1 MSSNSGHLYDF
12 GIYRVDGSERLLL
25 RGDEVVPLTPK
36 AFEMLLVLVENSGH
50 VLTKEELM
58 KRVWPDTIVEEAN
71 LSHNIYKLREA
82 LGEGRNGEKY
92 IETVPRRG
100 YRFVAKVTERRDEG
114 ADLLVEEH
122 SRARIV
128 VEEDDAPEKVIE
140 TGMASISP
148 SRALPSQ
155 IEARSSSL
163 KRPGVMIAAGVVLIG
178 LVVGSIYFLRTRASR
193 LTANGA
199 GLHSIAVLP
208 FKPLAAN
215 DRDES
220 LEMGMAD
227 ALITKLSNV
236 REIIVRPTS
245 AVFSYGNSEKDP
257 LAAGREQKVDLVL
270 DGRVQRSGDRIRV
283 TVQLLSIG
291 DGKPIWADQFDE
303 RSADI
308 FSVQDSISQRLVR
321 ALVPQLT
328 GEEQRRL
335 AKRYTQNVEAYNLY
349 LKGRF
354 FWNKFDEDGLK
365 KAIDYFNQAIA
376 IDPDYAPAY
385 TGLANA
391 YNVQGAFGFVPPAQT
406 WLKAKAAAEK
416 AIALDNTL
424 APSHQALGALK
435 LLYEWDWPGAER
447 ELKRAIELDPN
458 DAGPHNL
465 YAYGYQATGQPDKA
479 LLEMRRAQ
487 ELAPLSL
494 IINTDVATAL
504 YFQGNYNEAI
514 SVYRK
519 TEEMDPH
526 FPPPPLFVLAQMY
539 EQMGEPDQ
547 AIAECQKA
555 LSVFGRNPAILSVLG
570 YVYAVSGRRGEAQSI
585 AAELEGLWK
594 RRYFSPVD
602 GALVYAGLGN
612 KDESFAWLT
621 KAYEA
626 RDPQL
631 IWIKVEPELGSL
643 HSDPRFAEL
652 LQRIGLSQ

>member
-1 MSSNSGHLYDF
+1 MPRDLKHFYDF
-12 GIYRVDGSERLLL
+12 GSYSVDESERLLL

-36 AFEMLLVLVENSGH
+36 AFEMLLVLLESSGH

-82 LGEGRNGEKY
+82 LGKGRDGEKY

-100 YRFVAKVTERRDEG
+100 YRFVAKVTKRQDRG
-114 ADLLVEEH
+114 ADLIVEEH
-122 SRARIV
+122 SRAHII
-128 VEEDDAPEKVIE
+128 VEEDDTPQKVIE
-140 TGMASISP
+140 TSATSISP
-148 SRALPSQ
+148 ARTLPLG
-155 IEARSSSL
+155 IEARRFSIT
-163 KRPGVMIAAGVVLIG
+163 KPGVMIAAGVVLVG
-178 LVVGSIYFLRTRASR
+178 LVAGSIYFWRARESR
-193 LTANGA
+193 STVSDA

-236 REIIVRPTS
+236 REITVRPTS
-245 AVFSYGNSEKDP
+245 AVLSYANSEKDP

-283 TVQLLSIG
+283 TVQLLSVG

-303 RSADI
+303 KSADI
-308 FSVQDSISQRLVR
+308 FSVQDSISQRVVR

-335 AKRYTQNVEAYNLY
+335 VKRYTQNVEAYNLY

-354 FWNKFDEDGLK
+354 FWNKFDEDGLRK
-365 KAIDYFNQAIA
+365 SIDYFNQAIA
-376 IDPDYAPAY
+376 LDPDYALAY

-391 YNVQGAFGFVPPAQT
+391 YNVQGAIGFVPPAQT

-416 AIALDNTL
+416 AIALDDTL

-435 LLYEWDWPGAER
+435 LLYEWDWPVAER

-458 DAGPHNL
+458 EGGTHEL

-487 ELAPLSL
+487 ELTPLSL

-526 FPPPPLFVLAQMY
+526 FPPPPLFVLAQIY
-539 EQMGEPDQ
+539 EQMGEHDQ

-570 YVYAVSGRRGEAQSI
+570 YVYAVSGRRREAQSI
-585 AAELEGLWK
+585 LAEIESLWK

-602 GALVYAGLGN
+602 VALVHAGLGN
-612 KDESFAWLT
+612 KNEAFAWLT
-621 KAYEA
+621 KAFEA

-631 IWIKVEPELGSL
+631 IWIRVEPELGSL

>member
-1 MSSNSGHLYDF
+1 MPRDLKHFYDF
-12 GIYRVDGSERLLL
+12 GSYSVDESGRLLL

-36 AFEMLLVLVENSGH
+36 AFEMLLVLLESSGH
-50 VLTKEELM
+50 VLTKEELI

-82 LGEGRNGEKY
+82 LAEGRDGEKY

-100 YRFVAKVTERRDEG
+100 YRFVAKVTQVKDHG
-114 ADLLVEEH
+114 PDLIVEEH
-122 SRARIV
+122 SRAHII
-128 VEEDDAPEKVIE
+128 VEEDDTPQVIE
-140 TGMASISP
+140 TSAAISP
-148 SRALPSQ
+148 ARELPSQ
-155 IEARSSSL
+155 IQARRASITN
-163 KRPGVMIAAGVVLIG
+163 PGVMIAAGIILIG
-178 LVVGSIYFLRTRASR
+178 LIVGSIYFWRAKASHPS
-193 LTANGA
+193 ANGA

-236 REIIVRPTS
+236 REITVRPTS
-245 AVFSYGNSEKDP
+245 SVLSYANSEKDP

-283 TVQLLSIG
+283 TVQLLSVG

-303 RSADI
+303 KSADI
-308 FSVQDSISQRLVR
+308 FSVQDSISQRVVR

-354 FWNKFDEDGLK
+354 FWNKFDEDGLRK
-365 KAIDYFNQAIA
+365 SIDYFKQAIA
-376 IDPDYAPAY
+376 IDPDYALAY
-385 TGLANA
+385 TGLANT
-391 YNVQGAFGFVPPAQT
+391 YNVQGAMGFVPPAQT

-416 AIALDNTL
+416 AIALDDTL
-424 APSHQALGALK
+424 ANSHQALGALK

-447 ELKRAIELDPN
+447 ELKRAIDLDPN
-458 DAGPHNL
+458 DAGPHEL
-465 YAYGYQATGQPDKA
+465 YAYGYQATWQPGKA
-479 LLEMRRAQ
+479 LSEMRRAQ

-494 IINTDVATAL
+494 IINTDLASAL
-504 YFQGNYNEAI
+504 YFQGNYKDAI

-570 YVYAVSGRRGEAQSI
+570 YVYAVSGRRREAQNI
-585 AAELEGLWK
+585 VAEIESLWK

-602 GALVYAGLGN
+602 IALVYAGLGN
-612 KDESFAWLT
+612 KDEAFAWLT

-631 IWIKVEPELGSL
+631 IWIKVEPEIEGL

-652 LQRIGLSQ
+652 LRRVGLSHD